1 MKGIFEEL
9 MISWKLI
16 DKRTVIYRPL
26 STFFGGVFVL
36 AAIGIAWTSP
46 WFFVAAAAAGG
57 AHLYLKKVDK

>member
-9 MISWKLI
+9 IISWKLM

-36 AAIGIAWTSP
+36 AAIGLAWTSP

-57 AHLYLKKVDK
+57 AHLWLKKVVK

>member
-9 MISWKLI
+9 MISFKLM

-36 AAIGIAWTSP
+36 AAIGLAWTSP

-57 AHLYLKKVDK
+57 AHLYLKKVAK

>member
-9 MISWKLI
+9 MISWKLM

-36 AAIGIAWTSP
+36 AAIGLAWTSP

-57 AHLYLKKVDK
+57 AHLWLKKVVK

>member
-16 DKRTVIYRPL
+16 DKRTVIYAPL

-57 AHLYLKKVDK
+57 AHLYLKKVAK

>member
-1 MKGIFEEL
+1 MNGIFEEL
-9 MISWKLI
+9 MISFKLM

-57 AHLYLKKVDK
+57 AHLWLKKVVK

>member
-1 MKGIFEEL
+1 MKRIFEEL
-9 MISWKLI
+9 MISWKLMN
-16 DKRTVIYRPL
+16 KRTVIYRPL

-57 AHLYLKKVDK
+57 AHLYLKKVVK

>member
-9 MISWKLI
+9 MISWKLM

-36 AAIGIAWTSP
+36 AAIGLAWTSP

>member
-9 MISWKLI
+9 MISWKLM

-26 STFFGGVFVL
+26 STFFLGVFGL

-46 WFFVAAAAAGG
+46 WFFGLAAAAGG
-57 AHLYLKKVDK
+57 AHLYLKKVSK

>member
-9 MISWKLI
+9 MISWKLM

-46 WFFVAAAAAGG
+46 WFFVLAAAAGG
-57 AHLYLKKVDK
+57 AHLWLKRVAK

>member
-9 MISWKLI
+9 MISWKLM
-16 DKRTVIYRPL
+16 DKPTVIYRPL

-57 AHLYLKKVDK
+57 AHLWLKKVVK